1 MAQEIVVSIQPT
13 ERTVEPRLAESSE
26 LLNRMNLSRKCS
38 PAERLRSLKAAEDST
53 AAISTTGCAP
63 RKSCFTPLTWTS
75 QTWGKA
81 LKKTSRRPAIAS
93 EAYFSNSTRS
103 IQLRPIDISDV
114 EVETST

>member
-53 AAISTTGCAP
+53 AGDLDDWLRAEKELFHTASLG
-63 RKSCFTPLTWTS
+63 
-75 QTWGKA
+75 
-81 LKKTSRRPAIAS
+81 RRRFGAKH
-93 EAYFSNSTRS
+93 
-103 IQLRPIDISDV
+103 
-114 EVETST
+114 